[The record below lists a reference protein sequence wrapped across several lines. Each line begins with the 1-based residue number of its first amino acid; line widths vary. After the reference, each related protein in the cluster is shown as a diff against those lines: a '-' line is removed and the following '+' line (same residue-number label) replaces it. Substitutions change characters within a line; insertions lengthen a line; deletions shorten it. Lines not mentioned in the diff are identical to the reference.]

1 MATVTPL
8 AAAGGA
14 LAVAGGL
21 IFCCNAGG
29 EPAASSAPVAD
40 AKAPS
45 GSAPS
50 KPAAER
56 RKPRPQPEPEP
67 EPEPYV
73 EADVSGLAPVDF
85 VAAPGAADVSFKGTT
100 LLMVRPRR
108 PLRPL
113 FSFAGLRRCSR
124 QPVVSVGNA
133 GQLAVDMLL
142 ASLVPGGVP
151 RVGFLDCPFVLP
163 IAGHDAFASSP
174 PAPQRKKKKGK
185 KKGSAGAPSV
195 LSVNVEGARDPHP
208 TRSAPDG
215 ASPGGWR
222 AVFLDKARGLTIL
235 QMRAPVAPV
244 RQPHR
249 RCGLAPAMARS
260 CPRLT
265 PCVG

>member
-1 MATVTPL
+1 
-8 AAAGGA
+8 
-14 LAVAGGL
+14 
-21 IFCCNAGG
+21 
-29 EPAASSAPVAD
+29 
-40 AKAPS
+40 
-45 GSAPS
+45 
-50 KPAAER
+50 
-56 RKPRPQPEPEP
+56 
-67 EPEPYV
+67 
-73 EADVSGLAPVDF
+73 
-85 VAAPGAADVSFKGTT
+85 
-100 LLMVRPRR
+100 
-108 PLRPL
+108 
-113 FSFAGLRRCSR
+113 
-124 QPVVSVGNA
+124 
-133 GQLAVDMLL
+133 MLL

-195 LSVNVEGARDPHP
+195 LSVNVEGARDPHH

-249 RCGLAPAMARS
+249 RCGLAWAWLGRALASPPALADAGPAPRALRDACRLDPGTFHPAELCTFAHASSRLLSRLWPGGRRLASAAWWRS
-260 CPRLT
+260 RRSRPTPVATRSSPRQSSCAVRTAHHPRLARIAC
-265 PCVG
+265 PS

>member
-1 MATVTPL
+1 ML
-8 AAAGGA
+8 
-14 LAVAGGL
+14 
-21 IFCCNAGG
+21 
-29 EPAASSAPVAD
+29 
-40 AKAPS
+40 
-45 GSAPS
+45 
-50 KPAAER
+50 
-56 RKPRPQPEPEP
+56 
-67 EPEPYV
+67 
-73 EADVSGLAPVDF
+73 
-85 VAAPGAADVSFKGTT
+85 
-100 LLMVRPRR
+100 
-108 PLRPL
+108 
-113 FSFAGLRRCSR
+113 

-208 TRSAPDG
+208 TRSTLDG

-244 RQPHR
+244 RFDMIPSH
-249 RCGLAPAMARS
+249 PI
-260 CPRLT
+260 
-265 PCVG
+265 

>member
-1 MATVTPL
+1 
-8 AAAGGA
+8 
-14 LAVAGGL
+14 
-21 IFCCNAGG
+21 
-29 EPAASSAPVAD
+29 
-40 AKAPS
+40 
-45 GSAPS
+45 
-50 KPAAER
+50 
-56 RKPRPQPEPEP
+56 
-67 EPEPYV
+67 
-73 EADVSGLAPVDF
+73 
-85 VAAPGAADVSFKGTT
+85 
-100 LLMVRPRR
+100 
-108 PLRPL
+108 
-113 FSFAGLRRCSR
+113 
-124 QPVVSVGNA
+124 VVSVGNA

-249 RCGLAPAMARS
+249 RCGLAWPWLGRALASPPALAGAGPAPRALRDACRLDPGTSPPALHFCARVFAVA
-260 CPRLT
+260 LT
-265 PCVG
+265 VVAGRQASGFRSVVALSTLPAYTRRDAQLSAPELMRGTQLHTIRG